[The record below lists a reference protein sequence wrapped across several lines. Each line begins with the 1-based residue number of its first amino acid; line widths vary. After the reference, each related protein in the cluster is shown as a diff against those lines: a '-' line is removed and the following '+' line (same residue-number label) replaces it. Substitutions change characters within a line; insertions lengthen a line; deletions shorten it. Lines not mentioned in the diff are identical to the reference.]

1 MIYVQKYADKGRG
14 VFTDSPIS
22 KDTLIERCPV
32 IEIPALQSG
41 HIDVTVLYDY
51 YFGWGQDNQEIAIAL
66 GYGSLYNHSFS
77 PNAVYVKNLSD
88 QTIDYVALRDIEPGE
103 EILVN
108 YNGDPDN
115 HSPLWKS
122 DQIDWKE

>member
-1 MIYVQKYADKGRG
+1 VINVQKYADKGRG

-77 PNAVYVKNLSD
+77 PNAVYVKNLSE

-115 HSPLWKS
+115 HSTLWKS
-122 DQIDWKE
+122 DQIDWKD